1 MGVIYLYTIC
11 CEHLLCLIPFRRQDQ
26 SCKSLKPLVYA
37 KCGPVD
43 VDQTVNTTVDIFRK
57 SVKCLEE
64 GLYHGE
70 LILSFFDKRETKE
83 YLGFVT
89 KHENVYFEKWKI
101 SIELTD
107 SRYQRLKSNF
117 CI

>member
-1 MGVIYLYTIC
+1 M
-11 CEHLLCLIPFRRQDQ
+11 IPFRRQDQ